1 MSAGP
6 GVPVAAGAEEIEAQQ
21 AGRGDG
27 GGDQRRVAI
36 ARQRYR
42 EGKRAERKLGMLL
55 CAPAVIL
62 MLAVTAYPIL
72 YAVWLSLNR
81 ADLRTPDQNKFIW
94 FDNYVTVLS
103 SPIWWN
109 AFGITM
115 FITVVSAAFELAL
128 GMILAPVMHRTIVG
142 R

>member
-27 GGDQRRVAI
+27 GGDQRGVDI
-36 ARQRYR
+36 ARQRYS

-72 YAVWLSLNR
+72 YAV
-81 ADLRTPDQNKFIW
+81 
-94 FDNYVTVLS
+94 
-103 SPIWWN
+103 
-109 AFGITM
+109 
-115 FITVVSAAFELAL
+115 
-128 GMILAPVMHRTIVG
+128 
-142 R
+142 